1 LRVISTGGTPVPP
14 YFAKMSKTLLYRL
27 FGVGR
32 MPAQWRAAIDSEG
45 IVLMDEGI
53 GGSITYRDFSAP
65 GRRSSWRKVAFS
77 GSIALTKARLLALQY
92 ANPVINVPLDDQRL
106 QQMQFSVEG
115 EDKLL
120 VAFNANL
127 FHNDWSGTIEYR
139 FRTARAREFLKSL
152 GNRSD
157 AA

>member
-1 LRVISTGGTPVPP
+1 
-14 YFAKMSKTLLYRL
+14 MSKTLLYRL

-32 MPAQWRAAIDSEG
+32 MPAQWRATIESEG
-45 IVLMDEGI
+45 VVLFDEGI

-77 GSIALTKARLLALQY
+77 GSIALTKTRLLALQY
-92 ANPVINVPLDDQRL
+92 ANPAINVPLDDPRL
-106 QQMQFSVEG
+106 KQMQFSVEG
-115 EDKLL
+115 DKLL

-139 FRTARAREFLKSL
+139 FRTSQAREFLKGL
-152 GNRSD
+152 VNRSV

>member
-1 LRVISTGGTPVPP
+1 MP
-14 YFAKMSKTLLYRL
+14 KTLLYRL

-32 MPAQWRAAIDSEG
+32 MPQQWRSMIESEG
-45 IVLMDEGI
+45 VVLFDEGI

-77 GSIALTKARLLALQY
+77 GSIALTKTRLLALQY
-92 ANPVINVPLDDQRL
+92 ANPTINVPLDDPRL
-106 QQMQFSVEG
+106 QQMQFSVEA

-139 FRTARAREFLKSL
+139 FRTEQAPAFLKSL
-152 GNRSD
+152 GNQK
-157 AA
+157 

>member
-1 LRVISTGGTPVPP
+1 MT
-14 YFAKMSKTLLYRL
+14 KTLLYRL
-27 FGVGR
+27 FGGGR
-32 MPAQWRAAIDSEG
+32 MPQQWRSTIDSEG
-45 IVLMDEGI
+45 VVLFDEGI

-77 GSIALTKARLLALQY
+77 GSIALTKTRLVALQY
-92 ANPVINVPLDDQRL
+92 ANPAINVPLDDSRL
-106 QQMQFSVEG
+106 HQIQFSVEG

-139 FRTARAREFLKSL
+139 FRTEQALAFLKSL
-152 GNRSD
+152 RRS
-157 AA
+157 

>member
-1 LRVISTGGTPVPP
+1 
-14 YFAKMSKTLLYRL
+14 MSKTLLYRL

-32 MPAQWRAAIDSEG
+32 MPAQWRTAIESEG
-45 IVLMDEGI
+45 VVLFDEGI

-77 GSIALTKARLLALQY
+77 GSIALTRTRLLALQY
-92 ANPVINVPLDDQRL
+92 ANPAIDVPLDDPRL
-106 QQMQFSVEG
+106 KQMQFSVED
-115 EDKLL
+115 EDEDRLL

-139 FRTARAREFLKSL
+139 FRTEHAAAFINGL
-152 GNRSD
+152 GNQK
-157 AA
+157 

>member
-1 LRVISTGGTPVPP
+1 MP
-14 YFAKMSKTLLYRL
+14 KTILYRL
-27 FGVGR
+27 FGIGK
-32 MPAQWRAAIDSEG
+32 MPAQWRSTIDSEG
-45 IVLMDEGI
+45 VVLFDEGI

-77 GSIALTKARLLALQY
+77 GSIALTKTRLLALQY
-92 ANPVINVPLDDQRL
+92 ANPAINVPLDDPRL

-139 FRTARAREFLKSL
+139 FRTEQAPAFLKSL
-152 GNRSD
+152 GNQK
-157 AA
+157 

>member
-1 LRVISTGGTPVPP
+1 
-14 YFAKMSKTLLYRL
+14 MSKTLLYRL

-32 MPAQWRAAIDSEG
+32 MPAQWRTMIESEG
-45 IVLMDEGI
+45 VVLFDEGI
-53 GGSITYRDFSAP
+53 GGSVTYRDFRAP

-77 GSIALTKARLLALQY
+77 GSIALTKTRLLALQY
-92 ANPVINVPLDDQRL
+92 ANPAIDVPLDDQRL
-106 QQMQFSVEG
+106 HQMQFSVEG
-115 EDKLL
+115 EGKLL
-120 VAFNANL
+120 VAFDASL

-139 FRTARAREFLKSL
+139 FRTEQAGEFLKSL

>member
-1 LRVISTGGTPVPP
+1 
-14 YFAKMSKTLLYRL
+14 
-27 FGVGR
+27 
-32 MPAQWRAAIDSEG
+32 MPQQWRTAIDSEG

-65 GRRSSWRKVAFS
+65 GRRSSWRKAAFS
-77 GSIALTKARLLALQY
+77 GSIALTKTRLLALQY
-92 ANPVINVPLDDQRL
+92 ANPAINVPLDDPRL
-106 QQMQFSVEG
+106 KQMQFSVEG

-139 FRTARAREFLKSL
+139 FRTEQAPAFLKSL
-152 GNRSD
+152 SNRSD